1 MFLLGV
7 YIGIK
12 LLHHGKYILGK
23 TASGI
28 PDTDMKTGTLIF
40 FLRGDIDMH
49 VQHFP
54 YNDLIFDRVFHK
66 VQEYKRHNRCIVQR
80 FFAGREQAQ
89 RAGIADGGKL
99 HVVFY
104 KV

>member
-28 PDTDMKTGTLIF
+28 PDTDMKTGALIF

-54 YNDLIFDRVFHK
+54 HNDLIFDRVFHK
-66 VQEYKRHNRCIVQR
+66 VQEHKRHNRCIVQR
-80 FFAGREQAQ
+80 FFAGSEQAQ

-99 HVVFY
+99 HIVFY
-104 KV
+104 KI